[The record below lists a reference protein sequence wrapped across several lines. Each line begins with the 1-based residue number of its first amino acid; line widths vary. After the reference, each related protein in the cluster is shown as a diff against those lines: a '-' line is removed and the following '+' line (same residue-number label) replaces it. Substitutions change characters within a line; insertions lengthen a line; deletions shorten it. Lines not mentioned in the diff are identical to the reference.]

1 MFMDISTLSSE
12 AMTYIGIMTAVGA
25 VIGSFY
31 QIWRQSKK
39 EKREA
44 AESESLI
51 KKQNAEAEEARSATE
66 VNDLSATANLLQT
79 ITYLMKVMEDTR
91 SQIRQDLIKSMA
103 DLKDSINASR
113 IVMMDKLSSFEESL
127 SDLKKRVERLEGKSD
142 ED

>member
-79 ITYLMKVMEDTR
+79 IT
-91 SQIRQDLIKSMA
+91 
-103 DLKDSINASR
+103 
-113 IVMMDKLSSFEESL
+113 
-127 SDLKKRVERLEGKSD
+127 
-142 ED
+142 